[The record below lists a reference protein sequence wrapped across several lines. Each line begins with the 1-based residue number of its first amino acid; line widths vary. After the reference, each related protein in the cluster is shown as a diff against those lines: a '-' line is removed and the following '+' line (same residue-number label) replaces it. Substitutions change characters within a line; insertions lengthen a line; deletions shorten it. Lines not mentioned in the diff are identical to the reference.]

1 MYEQRQAYKT
11 IIQAECTIRGD
22 FRSPR
27 TTADG
32 KTNVIAIMIGRY
44 CILERGV
51 TLRPASRVY
60 KGYGDG
66 RDRHLTCRVYQYYPM
81 KLGDHIHIGANSIV
95 ECAQIG
101 SYVSIGSNVQIG
113 KFAVIKDCVRI

>member
-1 MYEQRQAYKT
+1 MIPSKGMTDSKT

-32 KTNVIAIMIGRY
+32 KTSAIAIAIGRY

-51 TLRPASRVY
+51 TLRPAARVY
-60 KGYGDG
+60 KGCSLLIPG
-66 RDRHLTCRVYQYYPM
+66 M
-81 KLGDHIHIGANSIV
+81 A
-95 ECAQIG
+95 
-101 SYVSIGSNVQIG
+101 
-113 KFAVIKDCVRI
+113 